1 MRRIFAPENKK
12 KTIIHQPLK
21 TITLMK
27 TLEITGLNAAAV
39 APVVKALNQLL
50 ADFQVYYTNLRGLHW
65 NIRGNQFFSLH
76 THFEDLYND
85 AVEKVDEIAE
95 RLLQLEATPEH
106 RFSAYL
112 QQSEVKELGV
122 VHDKEDALQYVL
134 DTLRL
139 LIAEERAVLAAAQE
153 AGDEVTVALISD
165 YLRGQEKEVWMLA
178 ATLA

>member
-1 MRRIFAPENKK
+1 
-12 KTIIHQPLK
+12 
-21 TITLMK
+21 MK

-85 AVEKVDEIAE
+85 VAEKVDEIAE

-139 LIAEERAVLAAAQE
+139 FIAEERAVLAAAQE

>member
-1 MRRIFAPENKK
+1 
-12 KTIIHQPLK
+12 
-21 TITLMK
+21 MK

-76 THFEDLYND
+76 THF
-85 AVEKVDEIAE
+85 EIAE

-139 LIAEERAVLAAAQE
+139 LIAEERAVLAVAQE

>member
-1 MRRIFAPENKK
+1 M
-12 KTIIHQPLK
+12 
-21 TITLMK
+21 
-27 TLEITGLNAAAV
+27 
-39 APVVKALNQLL
+39 
-50 ADFQVYYTNLRGLHW
+50 
-65 NIRGNQFFSLH
+65 
-76 THFEDLYND
+76 
-85 AVEKVDEIAE
+85 
-95 RLLQLEATPEH
+95 
-106 RFSAYL
+106 
-112 QQSEVKELGV
+112 

>member
-1 MRRIFAPENKK
+1 M
-12 KTIIHQPLK
+12 
-21 TITLMK
+21 
-27 TLEITGLNAAAV
+27 
-39 APVVKALNQLL
+39 
-50 ADFQVYYTNLRGLHW
+50 
-65 NIRGNQFFSLH
+65 
-76 THFEDLYND
+76 
-85 AVEKVDEIAE
+85 DEIAE

-153 AGDEVTVALISD
+153 AGDEVSVALISD
-165 YLRGQEKEVWMLA
+165 YLPGQEKEVWMLA